1 MSYQEK
7 RTIVSII
14 TGLLILGA
22 YCIFAYG
29 KVQTGLVAAGDMKFW
44 ATTMLMFVGVGI
56 VVNIVIQIVFHI
68 LLSISVAVI
77 EKVKDVNSDDK
88 AIEKQL
94 ELEMVTDEMDK
105 MIELKSMRISFI
117 VAGIGFIAALVSLIL
132 NYSPVLM
139 INILFIS
146 FSLGSIIEGF
156 TTLYFYRNGV

>member
-22 YCIFAYG
+22 YCFYAYG
-29 KVQTGLVAAGDMKFW
+29 KVQAGLVDAGELKFW
-44 ATTMLMFVGVGI
+44 ATTMLLFIGVGI

-105 MIELKSMRISFI
+105 MIELKSMRISFLI
-117 VAGIGFIAALVSLIL
+117 AGIGFIAALVSLIL